1 MVISLLKEGC
11 KLWNIK
17 LSAVGYTTLH
27 HPIGRLGYRA
37 VGTWITRKMCT
48 YSVNICLTNHFWKWA
63 TSQHMCSSSCT
74 EPWVPHHHWWEWARM
89 GLQGGATTTSLCWA
103 CGACGCCYCSLTLL
117 SSFSPTFVRISSPFI
132 RSSEYESQSQ
142 WQLYKPMRDDFW
154 PAIAG
159 NISVQCF
166 HPKRNWSRNESKKDA
181 DEAVRLWGGCLSCMC
196 APTRGIALHKDHLAQ
211 GVTSSTSQSHLAC
224 IYSDFLSRKEL
235 LKWML
240 GRMEASSA
248 RSDCVSAWLWSTAL
262 QLMWGHPI
270 IVKKQNPGVLGPF
283 HMPLSGCPPD
293 LPTWRSLWE
302 QWNVPLH
309 PLLWLGSPAQS
320 CRILFVCL

>member
-1 MVISLLKEGC
+1 MEYKTVSSGIYNPASPYWKAWVQGCWNLNYKEDVHIQCEHLSNQPLLEVSNFTAYV
-11 KLWNIK
+11 LFILRWA
-17 LSAVGYTTLH
+17 LSATPPSVGMGQNGS
-27 HPIGRLGYRA
+27 PGRCNYNQL
-37 VGTWITRKMCT
+37 VLSLW
-48 YSVNICLTNHFWKWA
+48 CLW
-63 TSQHMCSSSCT
+63 
-74 EPWVPHHHWWEWARM
+74 
-89 GLQGGATTTSLCWA
+89 LLLL
-103 CGACGCCYCSLTLL
+103 CSLTLL

-181 DEAVRLWGGCLSCMC
+181 DEAVRLWEGCLSCMC

-224 IYSDFLSRKEL
+224 IYSDFLCRKEL

-309 PLLWLGSPAQS
+309 PLLWQGSPAQS